1 MHLASTEVGMGQ
13 AGRRPSR
20 RRTSARRPSRRR
32 GHPIASGAGT
42 VAAVLAVGLVVL
54 GAPATE
60 IAAQVTAS
68 WAPFRN
74 AGTADGPEPA
84 RVVESPEVW
93 TGVPDPVVD
102 TPVLAVPAP
111 RRLAVELPTP
121 LVPHG
126 VPLETTPP
134 PAVCGGYG
142 NPRQIPPGVTPGAGS
157 ATVSWQAD
165 GHDEVQ
171 GYRVTAVSQQLVGGE
186 QPPPPQA
193 TAAQRTDCGEVTVTL
208 AGLTSGAPY
217 VFWLEELVL
226 DAGTGVPEYVQVG
239 WSSPVVIG

>member
-1 MHLASTEVGMGQ
+1 MGRT
-13 AGRRPSR
+13 GREA
-20 RRTSARRPSRRR
+20 ARRRR
-32 GHPIASGAGT
+32 GTRARRGASAGG
-42 VAAVLAVGLVVL
+42 VAGRVLVVTAVGLVAL
-54 GAPATE
+54 SAPATE
-60 IAAQVTAS
+60 IAAQVSAS

-84 RVVESPEVW
+84 PVVEHPEVW

-111 RRLAVELPTP
+111 RRLQVELPTP

-126 VPLETTPP
+126 EPLETTPP

-171 GYRVTAVSQQLVGGE
+171 GYRVTAVSQQLVAGE
-186 QPPPPQA
+186 QPPPPRA
-193 TAAQRTDCGEVTVTL
+193 TAAQRADCGEVTVTL

>member
-1 MHLASTEVGMGQ
+1 MSLLSQEVGV
-13 AGRRPSR
+13 GRTGRSR
-20 RRTSARRPSRRR
+20 ARSRRR
-32 GHPIASGAGT
+32 GRSGPSAGGIAGGVL
-42 VAAVLAVGLVVL
+42 VATAVGLVTL
-54 GAPATE
+54 SAPATE
-60 IAAQVTAS
+60 IGAQVTAS

-84 RVVESPEVW
+84 PVVESPEVW

-111 RRLAVELPTP
+111 RRLQVELPTP

-126 VPLETTPP
+126 EPLQTTPP
-134 PAVCGGYG
+134 PAQCGGYG
-142 NPRQIPPGVTPGAGS
+142 SLRQVPPGVVPGAGS

-165 GHDEVQ
+165 GRDVVQ
-171 GYRVTAVSQQLVGGE
+171 GYRVTAVSQQLVAGE
-186 QPPPPQA
+186 QPAPPQV
-193 TAAQRTDCGEVTVTL
+193 TVGQRGDCGEVTAAL
-208 AGLTSGAPY
+208 GGLTGGVPY

-226 DAGTGVPEYVQVG
+226 DEDTGVTEYVQIG

>member
-1 MHLASTEVGMGQ
+1 VGRTGRSRTTRAAARRGRAPSAGGI
-13 AGRRPSR
+13 AGRVLV
-20 RRTSARRPSRRR
+20 
-32 GHPIASGAGT
+32 GT
-42 VAAVLAVGLVVL
+42 AVGLVAL
-54 GAPATE
+54 SAPATE
-60 IAAQVTAS
+60 IAAEVTAS

-84 RVVESPEVW
+84 AVVESPEVR

-111 RRLAVELPTP
+111 RRLQVELPTP

-142 NPRQIPPGVTPGAGS
+142 SPRQIPPGVTPGAGS

-165 GHDEVQ
+165 GHEEVQ
-171 GYRVTAVSQQLVGGE
+171 GYRVTAVGQQLVAGA

-193 TAAQRTDCGEVTVTL
+193 TAAQRPDCGEVTVTL
-208 AGLTSGAPY
+208 AGLTPGAPY

-226 DAGTGVPEYVQVG
+226 DAVTGVPEHVQVG
-239 WSSPVVIG
+239 WSSPVVIR

>member
-1 MHLASTEVGMGQ
+1 MGRTGRDG
-13 AGRRPSR
+13 ARRRPAAR
-20 RRTSARRPSRRR
+20 RRTAPSA
-32 GHPIASGAGT
+32 GGNAGR
-42 VAAVLAVGLVVL
+42 VLVVTAVGLVAL
-54 GAPATE
+54 SAPATE

-84 RVVESPEVW
+84 PVVESPEVY

-102 TPVLAVPAP
+102 APVLAVPAP
-111 RRLAVELPTP
+111 RRLEVELPTP
-121 LVPHG
+121 LVPRG

-171 GYRVTAVSQQLVGGE
+171 GYRVTAVGQRLVAGE

>member
-1 MHLASTEVGMGQ
+1 MGRT
-13 AGRRPSR
+13 GRDA
-20 RRTSARRPSRRR
+20 ARRRR
-32 GHPIASGAGT
+32 GTRARRGARAGGVAGRLLVGT
-42 VAAVLAVGLVVL
+42 AVGLVAL
-54 GAPATE
+54 SAPATE
-60 IAAQVTAS
+60 IAAQVSAS

-84 RVVESPEVW
+84 PVVGSPEVW

-111 RRLAVELPTP
+111 RRLQVELPTP
-121 LVPHG
+121 LVPRG
-126 VPLETTPP
+126 EPLETTPP

-142 NPRQIPPGVTPGAGS
+142 NPRQIPPGVAPGAGS

-165 GHDEVQ
+165 GHEEVQ
-171 GYRVTAVSQQLVGGE
+171 GYRVTAVSQQLVAGE
-186 QPPPPQA
+186 QSPPPQA
-193 TAAQRTDCGEVTVTL
+193 TAAQRADCGEVRLTL

-226 DAGTGVPEYVQVG
+226 DAATGVAGYVQVG